1 MNDFRKSILEAR
13 KRLSRPFLVAHRG
26 VNGANVP
33 CNTLAAYK
41 IAVNQGADVVEIDVT
56 KSKDGEYFCFHPG
69 TEPIFLKCGKF
80 IPDMTAEE
88 VKRTPILNM
97 DEVPTHYRIPTLK
110 ETLLYLKDKAY
121 INVDKFWTDM
131 EGIAAIIRECGA
143 ERRAIV
149 KTPAEDK
156 YYDEL
161 EKYAPDLMYIGI
173 ARGKDDVCD
182 KLAARNINYI
192 GTEALF
198 DSTDD
203 EIASPGYIASMH
215 EKGFLVWANAI
226 IYNERDVLSAG
237 LSDDMSAERGDGAGW
252 KQLAA
257 MGFDFIQ
264 TDWLL
269 AAKNALEN

>member
-110 ETLLYLKDKAY
+110 ETCIYP
-121 INVDKFWTDM
+121 VSS
-131 EGIAAIIRECGA
+131 
-143 ERRAIV
+143 
-149 KTPAEDK
+149 
-156 YYDEL
+156 
-161 EKYAPDLMYIGI
+161 
-173 ARGKDDVCD
+173 
-182 KLAARNINYI
+182 
-192 GTEALF
+192 AL
-198 DSTDD
+198 
-203 EIASPGYIASMH
+203 
-215 EKGFLVWANAI
+215 
-226 IYNERDVLSAG
+226 
-237 LSDDMSAERGDGAGW
+237 
-252 KQLAA
+252 
-257 MGFDFIQ
+257 
-264 TDWLL
+264 
-269 AAKNALEN
+269 